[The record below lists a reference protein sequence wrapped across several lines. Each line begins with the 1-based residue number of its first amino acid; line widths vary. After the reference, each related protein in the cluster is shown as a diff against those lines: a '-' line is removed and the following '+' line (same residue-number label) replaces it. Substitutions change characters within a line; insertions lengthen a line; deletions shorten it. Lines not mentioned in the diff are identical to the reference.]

1 MNTHLKNGNDFFVN
15 YLLNLDFTNI
25 KKIWIW
31 IEPSKQ
37 LNSS

>member
-1 MNTHLKNGNDFFVN
+1 MNTHLKKGNDFFVN

-31 IEPSKQ
+31 SEPIRQ
-37 LNSS
+37 LN